1 MPVSPI
7 EIAALAGIVF
17 FSVVLHEVSHGAV
30 AFSLGD
36 PTAKALGRLTL
47 NPFRHIDPLGT
58 VILPVILYASHAG
71 VIFGW
76 AKPVPFDPRY
86 FKNRPLGTLVVAL
99 AGPLTNVFLA
109 AIFALLLKFSGG
121 PEALPGKIFYLGAGI
136 NLFLALFNLIPIPPL
151 DGSKVLAAILPRPL
165 RGPYLR
171 LESWGMILILVLLF
185 TGFLMKGLVP
195 FYTRLLGQLTS

>member
-1 MPVSPI
+1 MSVSPI
-7 EIAALAGIVF
+7 EIIALVGIVF
-17 FSVVLHEVSHGAV
+17 FSIVLHEVSHGAV

-47 NPFRHIDPLGT
+47 NPFRHIDLLGT
-58 VILPVILYASHAG
+58 VILPVILYTSHAG

-99 AGPLTNVFLA
+99 AGPLTNFFLTALFA
-109 AIFALLLKFSGG
+109 ALFKFSGG
-121 PEALPGKIFYLGAGI
+121 VKTLPGKIFYFGAGI

-151 DGSKVLAAILPRPL
+151 DGSKVLAAVLPRSL
-165 RGPYLR
+165 RGQYLR
-171 LESWGMILILVLLF
+171 LESWGMILIAVLLF
-185 TGFLMKGLVP
+185 TGFLMKGLMP
-195 FYTRLLGQLTS
+195 FYISLLGRLTG

>member
-1 MPVSPI
+1 MPVSPL
-7 EIAALAGIVF
+7 EVIALVGIVF

-36 PTAKALGRLTL
+36 QTAKALGRLTL
-47 NPFRHIDPLGT
+47 NPFRHIDPFGT

-86 FKNRPLGTLVVAL
+86 FKNRPLGTLAVAL
-99 AGPLTNVFLA
+99 AGPLTNVLLA
-109 AIFALLLKFSGG
+109 MLFASLLKLSGG
-121 PEALPGKIFYLGAGI
+121 PQALAGKIFYLGAGI

-151 DGSKVLAAILPRPL
+151 DGSKILAAALPRSL
-165 RGPYLR
+165 RGYYLR
-171 LESWGMILILVLLF
+171 LERWGTILIMVLLF
-185 TGFLMKGLVP
+185 TGFLMKGLMP
-195 FYTRLLGQLTS
+195 FYVRLFGQLTS